1 MPRDV
6 INAKLEK
13 IRRCVEKIHVGDYPD
28 LKMTVS
34 IGGAFEKGKIS
45 QILRKADMAMYVAK
59 EKRNSISIY
68 EEI

>member
-1 MPRDV
+1 
-6 INAKLEK
+6 
-13 IRRCVEKIHVGDYPD
+13 
-28 LKMTVS
+28 MTVS